1 MKNLFDKKDTEEI
14 LERIG
19 KLTPATQGLWGKMA
33 VSQMLAHCTIMLRM
47 ARGLDKPKRSMLG
60 VLIGWMVKDTFYGDK
75 PYPKNSATGSALI
88 VSDQRDFEQE
98 KKILTEHILAFSEG
112 GPAKCTTHPNPFF
125 GRLRPDEWARGQ
137 YRHLDHHLSQF
148 GV

>member
-1 MKNLFDKKDTEEI
+1 MKNLFDKKDSAEI
-14 LERIG
+14 LDRIG
-19 KLTPATQGLWGKMA
+19 KLTPETQRLWGKMTVA
-33 VSQMLAHCTIMLRM
+33 QMLAHCTIMLRM
-47 ARGLDKPKRSMLG
+47 ARGLDKPRRSMLG
-60 VLIGWMVKDTFYGDK
+60 VLIGWMVKDSFYGDK

-98 KKILTEHILAFSEG
+98 KKILTEHIIAFSQG
-112 GPAKCTTHPNPFF
+112 GPEKCTTHPNPFF
-125 GRLRPDEWARGQ
+125 GKLRTDEWAHGQ

>member
-1 MKNLFDKKDTEEI
+1 MKNLFDKKDTAEI
-14 LERIG
+14 LERLN
-19 KLTPATQGLWGKMA
+19 KLSPATQGLWGKMT

-47 ARGLDKPKRSMLG
+47 ARGLDKPPRSILG

-88 VSDQRDFEQE
+88 VSDARDFEQE

-112 GPAKCTTHPNPFF
+112 GPEKCTTHPNPFF
-125 GRLRPDEWARGQ
+125 GKLRPDEWARGQ
-137 YRHLDHHLSQF
+137 YRHLDHHFSQF